1 MMMMETR
8 MIMIMMMTA
17 ADDND
22 AISKLDTISINVN
35 KKDKSKR

>member
-8 MIMIMMMTA
+8 MIMMMMA

-22 AISKLDTISINVN
+22 AISNLYTISINVN